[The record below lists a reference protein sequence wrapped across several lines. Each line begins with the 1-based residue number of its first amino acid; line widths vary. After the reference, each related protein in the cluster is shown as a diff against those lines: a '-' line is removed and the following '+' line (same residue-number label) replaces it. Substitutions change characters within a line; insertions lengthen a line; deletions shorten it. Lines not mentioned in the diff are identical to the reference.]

1 MAFCSFSKDY
11 DDNSYVAVENKF
23 ITKYLPEADGF
34 AVKVYLYGLYLC
46 KNAVSDF
53 SLASMAEV
61 LKADEQDIA
70 DAFALWEDYD
80 LVAIVSKQPFCV
92 QYLPVRSASG
102 RPKRVR
108 YEQYAD
114 FNKELQ
120 RKLGRVGKFLSAA
133 DYKKYMRFLEENA
146 MQPQALLL
154 IAEYCISK
162 QGEAVSAAYIF
173 NKAKKLI
180 RVGAVTYEQVERELS
195 SFSASEGH
203 LLDVFAALNGSNATE
218 RVPSEVD
225 FSLYRKWTETLK
237 FDADAIVAAAK
248 CLKRGTMNV
257 LDITLED
264 LYERGL
270 KDASTIAE
278 FLSMREVMT
287 NLVFRLGRK
296 LGVKVSNPV
305 PFVEEYV
312 EKWLKLGFDDSALL
326 DIALFCMK
334 NGRGSFGDMDGVV
347 ERLAENGA
355 TTKESVKALLMET
368 NEDLRLFA
376 KIQEFCGALR
386 KNATNLALVKAWREW
401 GFGENM
407 ILEAAKRSAAS
418 TSPLPYM
425 NKILGEWKETGIF
438 SEKDLTSEV
447 KKTRSSGAGTSST
460 GFGGT
465 KNAFA
470 NPVVDAANAKSERE
484 RYYALLREKAQ
495 TRADK
500 YLALANA
507 NARFKELGVELS
519 KMELALAKAEMFTPD
534 ELPALSEKKQ
544 AYLRERKTI
553 LEKLNIDEAD
563 LTPRFVCEKC
573 ADTGF
578 LKNGAACG
586 CYKA

>member
-46 KNAVSDF
+46 KNAASDF

-61 LKADEQDIA
+61 LKADEKDIA

-162 QGEAVSAAYIF
+162 KGEAISAAYIF
-173 NKAKKLI
+173 NKAKKLMG
-180 RVGAVTYEQVERELS
+180 VGAVTYEQVERELS

-203 LLDVFAALNGSNATE
+203 LLDVFAALGGSNTTE
-218 RVPSEVD
+218 RVPSEAE

-237 FDADAIVAAAK
+237 FDADGIVATAK
-248 CLKRGTMNV
+248 CLKRGTMNA
-257 LDITLED
+257 LDMTLED
-264 LYERGL
+264 LYEHGV
-270 KDASTIAE
+270 KDAAAITK
-278 FLSMREVMT
+278 FLTEREVMT
-287 NLVFRLGRK
+287 NLAFRLGRK

-312 EKWLKLGFDDSALL
+312 EKWLGRGFDDSALL

-334 NGRGSFGDMDGVV
+334 NGRGSFEDMDGVV
-347 ERLAENGA
+347 ARLAESGA
-355 TTKESVKALLMET
+355 TEKESVKAFLKET
-368 NEDLRLFA
+368 NEDLKLFA
-376 KIQEFCGALR
+376 RIQEFCGTLR

-401 GFGENM
+401 GFGEEM

-418 TSPLPYM
+418 ASPLPYM
-425 NKILGEWKETGIF
+425 NKILGEWKEAGIF
-438 SEKDLTSEV
+438 SEKGLTDEA
-447 KKTRSSGAGTSST
+447 KKVYSGGAGMSST
-460 GFGGT
+460 GFGGA
-465 KNAFA
+465 KNAYT
-470 NPVVDAANAKSERE
+470 NPSVDAANAKSERE

-507 NARFKELGVELS
+507 NARFKELGIELS

-544 AYLRERKTI
+544 AYLRERKSI

-563 LTPRFVCEKC
+563 LVPRFVCEKC
-573 ADTGF
+573 SDTGF
-578 LKNGAACG
+578 LKNGTACG